1 MYNVRQVCEDTWMCG
16 ASDRRIQLFE
26 NVYPVPDGVSYN
38 DYVILDQKTCL
49 LDGVDSSVRDQFLE
63 NLEHVLDGRPLDYMV
78 VHHMEPDHA
87 AVLADLVLR
96 YPDLTVVAS
105 AQAFK
110 MMGQFFDFDLADRK
124 LVVKEGST
132 LELGKHTLA
141 FVAAP
146 MVHWPEVLVSFDTTT
161 GALFSADAFGS
172 FGALGG
178 NVWADEVEWD
188 RDYAAEARRY
198 YVNIVGKYGLQTTNL
213 LKKAGKLDIKYLFPL
228 HGYLWRRDLGK
239 FIDLCA
245 KWASYT
251 PEVDSV
257 CVFYGSIYG
266 HTANAASILAAK
278 LADRGLRNVRVFDVS
293 KTDCSE
299 LVSRAFEYSTLV
311 FASSTYNM
319 GIFDRMDSFVD
330 DLAKHNLQKRT
341 VGIIQNGT
349 WAPQSGALLK
359 ERLGALRDV
368 TVLDPMVQMV
378 SAVKPQTLD
387 QLDALADALAAS
399 IQK

>member
-1 MYNVRQVCEDTWMCG
+1 MYNVRQVCEDTWMTG
-16 ASDRRIQLFE
+16 ASDRRIELFE

-38 DYVILDQKTCL
+38 NYVILDEKTCL
-49 LDGVDSSVRDQFLE
+49 LDGVDSAVRDQFME
-63 NLEHVLDGRPLDYMV
+63 NLDHVLGDRDLDYMV

-87 AVLADLVLR
+87 AVLGDLVQR
-96 YPDLTVVAS
+96 YPNLKVVAG

-110 MMGQFFDFDLADRK
+110 MMGQFFDFDLTDRK
-124 LVVKEGST
+124 VVVKEGST
-132 LELGKHTLA
+132 LELGKHTLN

-146 MVHWPEVLVSFDTTT
+146 MVHWPEVLVSYDSAT

-178 NVWADEVEWD
+178 NIWADEVEWD

-213 LKKAGKLDIKYLFPL
+213 LKKAAKLDIKYILPL
-228 HGYLWRRDLGK
+228 HGFLWRQDMGK

-266 HTANAASILAAK
+266 HTGNAASILAAK
-278 LADRGLRNVRVFDVS
+278 LADRGLKNVRIYDVS
-293 KTDCSE
+293 KTDTSE

-319 GIFDRMDSFVD
+319 GIFDRMDSFVG

-341 VGIIQNGT
+341 VGIIENGT

-359 ERLGALRDV
+359 QRLEGMKDMTLV
-368 TVLDPMVQMV
+368 EPTVKMM
-378 SAVKPQTLD
+378 SAVKPATVE